1 MQTYTQGDLK
11 IRSAVP
17 VTDIHQFYMKVDRN
31 DHAVC
36 RIEGT
41 VPENCAEDA
50 VLQPLSGTPMMA
62 GAGSRM
68 LFAGRIREVQ
78 MTHEGTS
85 YHVTVT
91 GVSMTEQLDLLKRD
105 RSFQD
110 VSMTYREVME
120 QVAAG
125 TPGTKLWFHGADR
138 AIQSPLYQIGETDW
152 EFLRRLAGRLHT
164 VLVPSEYGTF
174 ARLHSGVPDG
184 EMRRADS
191 RTVCVQTGYD
201 RRNRGTWRRVRTHQI
216 WEIGDRIDWEGY
228 QYIVSSKVCQLKRGI
243 LESSYML
250 AGTTAFWSQQYENP
264 HLTGLML
271 PAVVLD
277 IQEEQVKVRFDMDL
291 VQQIKTAYWYPW
303 EPEMGN
309 LAYCMPEKG
318 EQVYIHIG
326 NASGGEDRAVCGVRR
341 NGRGNPALKS
351 THRYFTTKDQKRL
364 YLEPDVMGFRDL
376 KQKKPLELKL
386 SDEAGASVASHRSIT
401 LTAKDTIGLKGSNI
415 VLQAPKEISLVKRAV
430 SPTVINMCNGFDT
443 VGAAD
448 RVTMGGGKGDQFPV
462 FYQSEEQNDTFTD
475 RKAVEKCVIASTPA
489 MELTDKLER
498 QLEGCM
504 VKRLETSS
512 TSV

>member
-1 MQTYTQGDLK
+1 M
-11 IRSAVP
+11 
-17 VTDIHQFYMKVDRN
+17 
-31 DHAVC
+31 
-36 RIEGT
+36 
-41 VPENCAEDA
+41 
-50 VLQPLSGTPMMA
+50 
-62 GAGSRM
+62 
-68 LFAGRIREVQ
+68 
-78 MTHEGTS
+78 
-85 YHVTVT
+85 
-91 GVSMTEQLDLLKRD
+91 
-105 RSFQD
+105 
-110 VSMTYREVME
+110 
-120 QVAAG
+120 
-125 TPGTKLWFHGADR
+125 
-138 AIQSPLYQIGETDW
+138 
-152 EFLRRLAGRLHT
+152 
-164 VLVPSEYGTF
+164 
-174 ARLHSGVPDG
+174 
-184 EMRRADS
+184 
-191 RTVCVQTGYD
+191 
-201 RRNRGTWRRVRTHQI
+201 
-216 WEIGDRIDWEGY
+216 
-228 QYIVSSKVCQLKRGI
+228 
-243 LESSYML
+243 
-250 AGTTAFWSQQYENP
+250 
-264 HLTGLML
+264 
-271 PAVVLD
+271 
-277 IQEEQVKVRFDMDL
+277 KVRFDMDPA
-291 VQQIKTAYWYPW
+291 QQTKTAYWYPW